1 MTTFSRFNT
10 NNSNNTNTV
19 NNTNKNLLLVFT
31 HILTFS
37 FGVITMH
44 LFMKYQN

>member
-1 MTTFSRFNT
+1 MTNFSRFNIS
-10 NNSNNTNTV
+10 NSNTDIL
-19 NNTNKNLLLVFT
+19 NNNKKKILVFT